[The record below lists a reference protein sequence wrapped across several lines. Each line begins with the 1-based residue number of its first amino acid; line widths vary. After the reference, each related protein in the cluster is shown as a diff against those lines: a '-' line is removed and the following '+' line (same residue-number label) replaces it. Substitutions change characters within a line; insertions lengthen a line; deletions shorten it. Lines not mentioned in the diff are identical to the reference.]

1 MFQGRVS
8 SHICQSAIT
17 AAWSVA
23 SNGRM
28 RIVVASLKIVI
39 ALLKHVCVES
49 YHSFVNRIED
59 ARLVRDW
66 RSWCFY
72 RAARHTNDG
81 RRPAAKLKQLVL
93 SAPPSCPLRPN
104 CLFEFDYSG
113 LGRLVFGTLRMPS
126 RVKLVFSSRLALP
139 RARLSSNDA
148 ISRFCEQPTDFVRDG
163 LKQSFTHFSS
173 ADTT

>member
-17 AAWSVA
+17 AAWSAA

-28 RIVVASLKIVI
+28 RIVVALMKIVI
-39 ALLKHVCVES
+39 ALLKHDCVES
-49 YHSFVNRIED
+49 YHFFVNRIED
-59 ARLVRDW
+59 ARLAQGR
-66 RSWCFY
+66 RSWYFY
-72 RAARHTNDG
+72 RAARHTNEG

-113 LGRLVFGTLRMPS
+113 LGQLVFGTLPMPS

-139 RARLSSNDA
+139 WARLSSNGA
-148 ISRFCEQPTDFVRDG
+148 ISRFCEQPADFVRGG
-163 LKQSFTHFSS
+163 LKQSFTHFSR
-173 ADTT
+173 AGTI